1 MSAKQLGEV
10 SKLVEGEIGGAAAFL
25 ADDVMVLTLVH
36 QVDHSGTVP
45 EMDVPKMACLLEH
58 VDDPVNRGRINPGA
72 R

>member
-36 QVDHSGTVP
+36 
-45 EMDVPKMACLLEH
+45 
-58 VDDPVNRGRINPGA
+58 
-72 R
+72 